1 MSATRSSGLEP
12 EGAPVI
18 VVVEDDGD
26 SLEMMGELLEGA
38 GLRAIGFSNGDA
50 ALAYLRSHPCVKAII
65 LDMLMPKMDGW
76 QFRRAQE
83 KDPALAAIPV
93 IVVSGL
99 RVARKNALEWGASA
113 FVVKPFS
120 PDELLGA
127 VASAISG

>member
-1 MSATRSSGLEP
+1 MNATHSSLFRP
-12 EGAPVI
+12 ETAPVI

-26 SLEMMGELLEGA
+26 SLEMMCALLEGA
-38 GLRAIGFSNGDA
+38 GHRAIGFSNGDA
-50 ALAYLRSHPCVKAII
+50 ALSYLRSHPPVKAII

-83 KDPALAAIPV
+83 RDPALAAIPV
-93 IVVSGL
+93 VVVSGL
-99 RVARKNALEWGASA
+99 RVARKNALDWGASA
-113 FVVKPFS
+113 FLVKPFS